1 MIQSQNCKVVEV
13 LEPTAVAASTT
24 TAAEFDCL
32 GFDSAIIVISC
43 GAMENALTTC
53 SITEGD
59 ATGSVTDAIAELTV
73 GNAACVDVEGTAI
86 ALAATNDSDCIVF
99 HVDLRKRKRFLKFNS
114 VTVSGGTSAHS
125 VHAILFGADVQSNS
139 TNAAMA
145 LASTGTALVA
155 TA

>member
-1 MIQSQNCKVVEV
+1 MQ
-13 LEPTAVAASTT
+13 A
-24 TAAEFDCL
+24 
-32 GFDSAIIVISC
+32 
-43 GAMENALTTC
+43 ALTTC

-59 ATGSVTDAIAELTV
+59 ATGAVTDAIAELTV
-73 GNAACVDVEGTAI
+73 GNAKCVDVEGTAI
-86 ALAATNDSDCIVF
+86 ALAATDDNDCIVF

-114 VTVSGGTSAHS
+114 VTAGGGTSTHS